1 MNTRVFKDITKVQ
14 HRAWLGFTTRQV
26 IFVLPAIAITILI
39 LGLNLFYWQFGD
51 WFVYGLIFT
60 FTIPLMFFGVYRPN
74 DLPFETYLNYRWH
87 YEMTIPDRTLT
98 GQKGIQREKNK
109 PLNETKD
116 LF

>member
-26 IFVLPAIAITILI
+26 IFVLPAVAITILI

-60 FTIPLMFFGVYRPN
+60 FTIPLTLFGVYRPN

-109 PLNETKD
+109 SLNETKD

>member
-60 FTIPLMFFGVYRPN
+60 FTIPSCYLGFIDLM
-74 DLPFETYLNYRWH
+74 TYPLKR
-87 YEMTIPDRTLT
+87 ILIID
-98 GQKGIQREKNK
+98 GIMK
-109 PLNETKD
+109 
-116 LF
+116 

>member
-60 FTIPLMFFGVYRPN
+60 FTIPLMLFGVYRPN
-74 DLPFETYLNYRWH
+74 DLPLKR
-87 YEMTIPDRTLT
+87 ILIID
-98 GQKGIQREKNK
+98 GIMK
-109 PLNETKD
+109 
-116 LF
+116 

>member
-60 FTIPLMFFGVYRPN
+60 FTIPLMLFGVYRPN
-74 DLPFETYLNYRWH
+74 DL
-87 YEMTIPDRTLT
+87 PDRTLT

-109 PLNETKD
+109 SLNETKD

>member
-98 GQKGIQREKNK
+98 GQKGIRCEKNK
-109 PLNETKD
+109 SLNETKD

>member
-60 FTIPLMFFGVYRPN
+60 FTIPLMYLGSI
-74 DLPFETYLNYRWH
+74 DLMTYLLKR
-87 YEMTIPDRTLT
+87 ILIID
-98 GQKGIQREKNK
+98 GIMK
-109 PLNETKD
+109 
-116 LF
+116 